1 VHCRGERTLS
11 NLLTLIKAEDLVL
24 PPVAA
29 LHPYEPGKPIE
40 ELEREEGAGG
50 VIKLASNENPVG
62 PSPMAISAVRAA
74 LADVNRYPDGG
85 CWALSRKIAAR
96 HQLGIDRIFVAS
108 GSVEVL
114 NLLAFLFLRPG
125 LNSVFSRHGFA
136 IYALA
141 TAAAGG
147 EGRAIPM
154 KPGYSFDLDGI
165 AAAIDRDTRLVF
177 LDNPNNP
184 TGTIFRKPQWERFLA
199 KVPEHVVVVADEAYF
214 EFVRDP
220 DYPDSLDYHQPDRM
234 IVTLRTFSKIFG
246 LAGLRV
252 GYAVANPEIVTLLHK
267 VRQPFN
273 VTSLAQAAAIAG
285 LDDTEHVRKTLNV
298 NAAGMAFLEHEF
310 SRLGIEFV
318 PSQANFILAEVGD
331 GSKVFNELLKAG
343 VIVRPMDGYGLP
355 RHLRISVGLDDEN
368 RRLVAAL
375 EQVLVK
381 MRAQGTTTRETA
393 TD

>member
-1 VHCRGERTLS
+1 
-11 NLLTLIKAEDLVL
+11 LIKPEDLVL

-40 ELEREEGAGG
+40 ELEREEGAGD
-50 VIKLASNENPVG
+50 VIKLASNENPLG
-62 PSPMAISAVRAA
+62 PSPMAIAAARTA
-74 LADVNRYPDGG
+74 LAEVNRYPDGG
-85 CWALSRKIAAR
+85 CWALTRKIAAR
-96 HQLGIDRIFVAS
+96 HHVGMERVFTAS

-125 LNSVFSRHGFA
+125 LNAVFTEHGFA

-147 EGRAIPM
+147 EGRAVPM
-154 KPGYSFDLDGI
+154 KPGYLFDLE
-165 AAAIDRDTRLVF
+165 AISATIDANTRLVF

-184 TGTIFRKPQWERFLA
+184 TGTIFRKAEWEKFLA
-199 KVPEHVVVVADEAYF
+199 KVPEHVVIVADEAYF

-220 DYPDSLDYHQPDRM
+220 DYPDSLNYHDPGRM
-234 IVTLRTFSKIFG
+234 VVTLRTFSKIFG

-252 GYAVANPEIVTLLHK
+252 GYAVARPDIITLLHK

-273 VTSLAQAAAIAG
+273 VTSLAQVAAVAG
-285 LDDTEHVRKTLNV
+285 LDDTAHVRQTLEN
-298 NAAGMAFLEHEF
+298 NAAGLIYLEQEF
-310 SRLGIEFV
+310 KRLGIDFV

-331 GSKVFNELLKAG
+331 GLQVFNDLLKLG
-343 VIVRPMDGYGLP
+343 VIVRPMGGYGLP
-355 RHLRISVGLDDEN
+355 RHVRISVGLEQEN

-375 EQVLVK
+375 EQVLGK
-381 MRAQGTTTRETA
+381 TPSRAAANRGTFGG
-393 TD
+393 